1 MLSLAL
7 CSGPAGGNC
16 GALGLKRHSPGKRT
30 GRNHAS
36 ARDVWVGSKREE
48 LNVSKSS
55 PLCLGELTSKRRA
68 ATSLVGQ
75 QRSFRNRVDEC
86 CPHREARRRGEWSEH
101 KRRKPFEE
109 PRPYF
114 FGALA

>member
-36 ARDVWVGSKREE
+36 ARDVWVGSRAPFCAPARYFRFTPI
-48 LNVSKSS
+48 S
-55 PLCLGELTSKRRA
+55 RRFQNDA
-68 ATSLVGQ
+68 G
-75 QRSFRNRVDEC
+75 FRI
-86 CPHREARRRGEWSEH
+86 
-101 KRRKPFEE
+101 
-109 PRPYF
+109 
-114 FGALA
+114 GAI

>member
-36 ARDVWVGSKREE
+36 ARDVWVGSHPEE
-48 LNVSKSS
+48 LALKRGRNDHCS
-55 PLCLGELTSKRRA
+55 PPPAQIRAGGIPAHGSYLGCMTAKRL
-68 ATSLVGQ
+68 SGY
-75 QRSFRNRVDEC
+75 
-86 CPHREARRRGEWSEH
+86 G
-101 KRRKPFEE
+101 
-109 PRPYF
+109 
-114 FGALA
+114 